1 MVVSRKGQTAK
12 HCATEEKDLNTM
24 KIGKVI
30 SRLQSNPRVA
40 SLTANEEKGEITV
53 TLRAGFVNGGQN
65 SATVGNAH
73 AARLFIRD
81 AIGPDGRTARPGR
94 PAKVPA
100 RAVELPTGFVTRAG
114 DANIGTVVKQ
124 NAKTTTLAANGTQLA
139 RIRKLAE
146 AEANGANVGLKG
158 AGKAVLARLDALTVD
173 A

>member
-1 MVVSRKGQTAK
+1 VKQ
-12 HCATEEKDLNTM
+12 
-24 KIGKVI
+24 GKVL
-30 SRLQSNPRVA
+30 SRLATNPRVA
-40 SLTANEEKGEITV
+40 SLNVDNGQVVV
-53 TLRAGFVNGGQN
+53 TLKAGFVNNGN
-65 SATVGNAH
+65 STASVANAH

-100 RAVELPTGFVTRAG
+100 RAIELPTGFVTRAG

-124 NAKTTTLAANGTQLA
+124 NAKTTTLAANGTQIA

-158 AGKAVLARLDALTVD
+158 AGKAVLARLDALN